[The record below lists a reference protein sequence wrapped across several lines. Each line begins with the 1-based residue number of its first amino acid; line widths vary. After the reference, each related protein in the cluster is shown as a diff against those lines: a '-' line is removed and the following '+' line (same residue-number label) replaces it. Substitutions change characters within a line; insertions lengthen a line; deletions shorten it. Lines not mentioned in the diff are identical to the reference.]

1 MKWKLNKFTM
11 NENVYV
17 KDKSTRKENTMKS
30 KTYKKQKKLID
41 IFDESAILDENVDEF
56 LFGQDDDTIISGVN
70 QVEDETYD

>member
-17 KDKSTRKENTMKS
+17 EDKSTRKENTMKS

-56 LFGQDDDTIISGVN
+56 LFGQDDDTIVSGVN
-70 QVEDETYD
+70 KVEDETYD

>member
-1 MKWKLNKFTM
+1 M
-11 NENVYV
+11 
-17 KDKSTRKENTMKS
+17 RKENTMKS

-41 IFDESAILDENVDEF
+41 IYDESAILDENVDEF

>member
-1 MKWKLNKFTM
+1 
-11 NENVYV
+11 
-17 KDKSTRKENTMKS
+17 MKS

-70 QVEDETYD
+70 KVEDETYD

>member
-17 KDKSTRKENTMKS
+17 KDKSTRKESTMKS

-56 LFGQDDDTIISGVN
+56 LFGQDDDTIVSGVN
-70 QVEDETYD
+70 KVEDETYD

>member
-11 NENVYV
+11 DEPVYV

-41 IFDESAILDENVDEF
+41 IYDESAILDENVDEF